1 MNSTTAEHS
10 FGSTSQPAGF
20 LQLFRIAEIHL
31 LSLCPGTDS
40 HESRRERPPCL
51 ISPSAIHLV
60 FSSLLSSH
68 ATQPPAPSSSIT
80 AGLGILSLIFWSF
93 QPFHQHVVPLFPSL
107 ATFLYTLEL
116 WGCEFKL
123 AKIMKSSFPSTC
135 SPFSSDFKPWEWH
148 TVLLYHPLIP
158 LRSTEFLNCRTCKP
172 NFSYLEKKS
181 QITKL
186 ISLQ

>member
-51 ISPSAIHLV
+51 ISPSAIRLV
-60 FSSLLSSH
+60 FSPLLSSH

-107 ATFLYTLEL
+107 ATFLYTLEF

-123 AKIMKSSFPSTC
+123 AKIMNLVFLQPVL
-135 SPFSSDFKPWEWH
+135 PF
-148 TVLLYHPLIP
+148 PLISSP
-158 LRSTEFLNCRTCKP
+158 ENDTLFSFTIP
-172 NFSYLEKKS
+172 SSHYVPQNFSTVDHAS
-181 QITKL
+181 QT
-186 ISLQ
+186 SVT